1 MRLPTRKPGK
11 YSNIVPD
18 TFITADKL
26 AQLQEKL
33 AHLKQQHMPAAN
45 EVSRLAELGD
55 FSENAEYQ
63 MAKARLRSILFTMSK
78 LEHQIQ
84 NAQVLPV
91 STDHSFVSL
100 GSTVTVLVDG
110 VSKTFQIL
118 SSNETDPTR
127 NIISHHSP
135 LGSALLGHK
144 LGEIVTI
151 PVKGVDVAYTIT
163 QIA

>member
-18 TFITADKL
+18 NLITEKK
-26 AQLQEKL
+26 LQELKEKY
-33 AHLKQQHMPAAN
+33 AHLKKQHMPAAN

-63 MAKARLRSILFTMSK
+63 MAKARLRSILFSMSK

-84 NAQVLPV
+84 NAQVLLRN
-91 STDHSFVSL
+91 TDHSFVSL
-100 GSTVTVLVDG
+100 GSTVTVLVSG
-110 VSKTFQIL
+110 VSKSFQIL
-118 SSNETDPTR
+118 SSNETDPAR

-135 LGSALLGHK
+135 LGAALLGHK
-144 LGEIVTI
+144 VGDTVMI
-151 PVKGVDVAYTIT
+151 PVKGVDVAYVIT
-163 QIA
+163 EIQ

>member
-11 YSNIVPD
+11 YSNIIPD
-18 TFITADKL
+18 TAITEKK
-26 AQLQEKL
+26 LQELKDKY
-33 AHLKQQHMPAAN
+33 ARLKQQHMPAAN

-63 MAKARLRSILFTMSK
+63 MAKARLRSILFSMSK
-78 LEHQIQ
+78 LDHQIQ
-84 NAQVLPV
+84 NAQVLAV
-91 STDHSFVSL
+91 STDHSFVSV
-100 GSTVTVLVDG
+100 GSTVTVLVGG

-144 LGEIVTI
+144 VGDTVTI
-151 PVKGVDVAYTIT
+151 PVKGTDVAYTIT
-163 QIA
+163 EIA